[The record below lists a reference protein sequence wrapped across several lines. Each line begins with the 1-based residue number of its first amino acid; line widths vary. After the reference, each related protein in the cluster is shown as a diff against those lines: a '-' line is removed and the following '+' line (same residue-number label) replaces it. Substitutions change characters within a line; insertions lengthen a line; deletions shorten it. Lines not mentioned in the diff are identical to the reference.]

1 MAEPQDERNLGSWN
15 AKWKAYWTPTLDG
28 GDMKNEFVLSWSQ
41 SFQPLYVEIP
51 ALYALTTAK
60 WFQHV
65 SAGQIFLSL
74 E

>member
-15 AKWKAYWTPTLDG
+15 TKWKAYWTPTLDG
-28 GDMKNEFVLSWSQ
+28 GAHEKWICIVGL

-51 ALYALTTAK
+51 TLYALTTAK

-65 SAGQIFLSL
+65 TAGQIFLNL